1 MDVSAVG
8 ACSPALASMCMTGL
22 LLAQV
27 GGSLDNPVAAG
38 RQRYEQL
45 LSQLLSMGFER
56 RGAHEALLKASRQGP
71 GKEGDGTL
79 LRAVECLTQT

>member
-1 MDVSAVG
+1 MDVSAAG

-27 GGSLDNPVAAG
+27 GGSLGNSLAAG

-45 LSQLLSMGFER
+45 LTQLLSMGFER
-56 RGAHEALLKASRQGP
+56 RGAREALQKAYRP